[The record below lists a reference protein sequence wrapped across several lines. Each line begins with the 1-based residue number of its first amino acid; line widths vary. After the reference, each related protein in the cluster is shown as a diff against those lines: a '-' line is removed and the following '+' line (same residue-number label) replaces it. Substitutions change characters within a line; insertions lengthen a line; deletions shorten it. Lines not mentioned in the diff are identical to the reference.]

1 MEPEVLLFD
10 EPTSAL
16 DPEMVKEVLD
26 VMADLARTG
35 YTILAVTHEMGFAR
49 GVADRI
55 VFMDHGRILEQNE
68 PNEFFENPKDDRLKL
83 FLSQILHH

>member
-1 MEPEVLLFD
+1 VLLFD

-26 VMADLARTG
+26 VMADLARAG

-55 VFMDHGRILEQNE
+55 VFMDHGRILEMNE